1 MTGNSSDAQDSESRN
16 SNAAFIEPISWG
28 LPGTRNTPS
37 ESVEQQGQSTE
48 YQSAGDGS
56 LLDAYDP
63 LQDFEYFS
71 HSLGLTSDWALPSEF
86 DISRIMVREPIY
98 HLLPTSSVSHERQE
112 YSASSQQNHPLTQ
125 FPVERDAVG
134 EFGVLTFPVL
144 KITEEHRSRLLQS
157 LVQFQTT
164 VTNFVMPSPHSL
176 TRFVN
181 AFFDGFYPHAALVHI
196 PTFKLDNCDPEIIL
210 AMAALGAQYRH
221 EYRKGTLLFYAAK
234 AILQDKALEMERK
247 ITNRNLSSRT
257 TEPLTDSRHDSYN
270 ELMRE
275 ARCALYLIFFATWHR
290 EPDIVREA
298 FNLQSFLARCVRESR
313 LYEDDEALQNAT
325 TDWHVWVEQESQRR
339 IKLFSFAFLNLQS
352 IAFNVPP
359 VILSDEI
366 NLRLPCSCMEWLA
379 PSYERW
385 ATIRGPGHQEQM
397 RFQDALAQLAR
408 ISQDPSSIDSQPVP
422 STLANYILLHALIQR
437 ILLMYQAFH
446 FNSDGQ
452 HPLLLSQKD
461 EIRNSLRAWTS
472 QWQRAPESSLDPRNP
487 NGPVPFTSTVL
498 LGLAYIRLAFNIGSY
513 GTLRSRDPEQIA
525 NKLLDLPRLP
535 GGPHLLPAILHA
547 THALSIPVKLG
558 ISFVSRGHTYVS
570 SIQHSLCGM
579 EFAVFIS
586 KWLHCISECRTRRSL
601 DEHEIRLINWISD
614 IVEEGRT
621 SGDEDLCPGP
631 VSPSDCLHLAYAAVK
646 LWARL
651 IKGNEQWA
659 ILRIIGE
666 SLDIYADLCKEKYTP
681 ILS

>member
-1 MTGNSSDAQDSESRN
+1 M
-16 SNAAFIEPISWG
+16 
-28 LPGTRNTPS
+28 
-37 ESVEQQGQSTE
+37 
-48 YQSAGDGS
+48 
-56 LLDAYDP
+56 
-63 LQDFEYFS
+63 
-71 HSLGLTSDWALPSEF
+71 
-86 DISRIMVREPIY
+86 
-98 HLLPTSSVSHERQE
+98 
-112 YSASSQQNHPLTQ
+112 
-125 FPVERDAVG
+125 
-134 EFGVLTFPVL
+134 TFPVL

-461 EIRNSLRAWTS
+461 EIR
-472 QWQRAPESSLDPRNP
+472 
-487 NGPVPFTSTVL
+487 
-498 LGLAYIRLAFNIGSY
+498 
-513 GTLRSRDPEQIA
+513 
-525 NKLLDLPRLP
+525 
-535 GGPHLLPAILHA
+535 
-547 THALSIPVKLG
+547 
-558 ISFVSRGHTYVS
+558 
-570 SIQHSLCGM
+570 
-579 EFAVFIS
+579 
-586 KWLHCISECRTRRSL
+586 
-601 DEHEIRLINWISD
+601 
-614 IVEEGRT
+614 
-621 SGDEDLCPGP
+621 
-631 VSPSDCLHLAYAAVK
+631 
-646 LWARL
+646 
-651 IKGNEQWA
+651 
-659 ILRIIGE
+659 
-666 SLDIYADLCKEKYTP
+666 
-681 ILS
+681 